1 MNERA
6 PLPLPRTAFCL
17 CVSSGSNRTKRL
29 ITFQPS
35 LSSPGII
42 FRALYRAGWWPDDGG
57 GGGGDG
63 GSGGTSILT
72 SNREG
77 KKYRKYIYISL
88 FLIRISINFRYY
100 SPQISKLNL
109 SVIIFD
115 YPG

>member
-57 GGGGDG
+57 GDG
-63 GSGGTSILT
+63 GSGGTSI
-72 SNREG
+72 
-77 KKYRKYIYISL
+77 
-88 FLIRISINFRYY
+88 
-100 SPQISKLNL
+100 
-109 SVIIFD
+109 
-115 YPG
+115 